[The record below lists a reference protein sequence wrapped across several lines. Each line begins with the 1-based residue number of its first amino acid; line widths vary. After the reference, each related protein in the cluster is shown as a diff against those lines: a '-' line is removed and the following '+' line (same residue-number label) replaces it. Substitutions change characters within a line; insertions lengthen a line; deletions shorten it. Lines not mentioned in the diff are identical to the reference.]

1 MLKSPDMKKPLLL
14 LLLTF
19 LLSGCTTLVELKG
32 AKVDLDALHRASS
45 TVNQLNG
52 KINELNKEIRQ

>member
-1 MLKSPDMKKPLLL
+1 MKKLFLAL
-14 LLLTF
+14 AVVF

-52 KINELNKEIRQ
+52 RINELNREIEKK

>member
-1 MLKSPDMKKPLLL
+1 MKKLFLFL
-14 LLLTF
+14 AAVL

-45 TVNQLNG
+45 TVDQLNG
-52 KINELNKEIRQ
+52 RINELNKRIAE